1 MVVPS
6 WEAWWRTAATRPVP
20 AMTGTYRVRRPR
32 RDPGNGMTPGRVG
45 VVETFAHRPPGWW
58 RGVRRDPLG
67 AAGDALWITA
77 PAAPDRH
84 GRGFSWDFA
93 GSPRR
98 LAPAGGAGAFA
109 GAVPRGGPRPYTRA
123 GREAAEWLL
132 DVPHAG
138 RLRVV
143 LDAEHPLVLLAETPD
158 GEYREELTDLA
169 FPGSLPEELFDP
181 GHAEAARAAWEVRLR
196 AAQAAW
202 RERPLPAPGHWPG
215 PRPAPRVIDGDL
227 ATGLLVLDLGLG
239 GGAPAPG
246 ARPVRASAAGR
257 SRGPVAARLAR
268 RRRGEP
274 PYLGGI
280 FADPKVFVHTWSDG
294 VWQWSLATEGPALS
308 PEDLSAVIASMP
320 APDTD

>member
-6 WEAWWRTAATRPVP
+6 WEAWWRTAATRPLP
-20 AMTGTYRVRRPR
+20 AMTGTYRVRRQR

-45 VVETFAHRPPGWW
+45 VVETFAYRPPGWW
-58 RGVRRDPLG
+58 RGARRDALG
-67 AAGDALWITA
+67 AAGEALWVAA
-77 PAAPDRH
+77 PAEGGSPV
-84 GRGFSWDFA
+84 RGFSWDFA

-98 LAPAGGAGAFA
+98 LVAAGGAVPFA
-109 GAVPRGGPRPYTRA
+109 GAVPRGGPRPHARA

-132 DVPHAG
+132 EVPHAG

-169 FPGSLPEELFDP
+169 FPGSLPDELFDP
-181 GHAEAARAAWEVRLR
+181 GHAQAARAAWAERL
-196 AAQAAW
+196 AAARSAW
-202 RERPLPAPGHWPG
+202 RQRPLPLPGHWPG

-227 ATGLLVLDLGLG
+227 ASGLLVLDLGLDAVTLG
-239 GGAPAPG
+239 PG
-246 ARPVRASAAGR
+246 RA
-257 SRGPVAARLAR
+257 RGPVAARLAR

-320 APDTD
+320 APGTA